1 MYLCILILFVD
12 INRHE
17 VQLIQ
22 IHLHWCVN
30 NHTFCDHVKYF
41 WYELSNCLKTHCTHL
56 REISLSVTDILFGKY
71 WKIDDIDTLNFIILI
86 AKYYINKCRYNN
98 ERSQINNFRK
108 YLLFW
113 YKVEKQV
120 EFTNCNW
127 EHFDKRWN
135 LYYFFINNL

>member
-1 MYLCILILFVD
+1 MGIEPLGIGLLGIGPVSIGLQGIGLQGCS
-12 INRHE
+12 R
-17 VQLIQ
+17 
-22 IHLHWCVN
+22 
-30 NHTFCDHVKYF
+30 
-41 WYELSNCLKTHCTHL
+41 THL

-71 WKIDDIDTLNFIILI
+71 WKLDDIDTLNFIIPI

-98 ERSQINNFRK
+98 KRLQINNFRK

-120 EFTNCNW
+120 EFTNCKW

-135 LYYFFINNL
+135 LYYHFINIL